1 MVSFC
6 YPFKRQAPLSP
17 LPLSRPL
24 STTRRCAFRFCPLQS
39 INTLVRIRS
48 IQNQL
53 FAITDSVETTDC
65 AFAWNSLCTIPAS
78 FSNSQL
84 APSSIVVEFKL
95 RQRRS
100 ALTLIQFDLLHQ
112 LRLQRRLTVLVRY
125 LPSYLTQVEKSATAR
140 RRNSKK

>member
-6 YPFKRQAPLSP
+6 YPFKRQTPLSP
-17 LPLSRPL
+17 PPLSRPL

-39 INTLVRIRS
+39 INPHPRPDPIDP
-48 IQNQL
+48 NQL
-53 FAITDSVETTDC
+53 FAITDSVETADR
-65 AFAWNSLCTIPAS
+65 AFSWNSLRTG
-78 FSNSQL
+78 FVSNLQL

-112 LRLQRRLTVLVRY
+112 LRLQRRLTVLIRY
-125 LPSYLTQVEKSATAR
+125 LPSYLTQVGKSATAR